1 MIVVAGENLIDL
13 LVDEDGN
20 VLASPGGG
28 PFNVARTIARLGMAS
43 TFLGRLSRDHFGQ
56 MLRHRLERDGVTIAL
71 PEGLDAPSALAV
83 VDVDSEGTPRY
94 RFHLSG
100 TAAFELDAASAI
112 AVLRS
117 APAALHVGTL
127 GLAIDPMATSLERLV
142 GELPAETLL
151 LVDPN
156 CRPEAIGDQAAYEA
170 RLARIFRRADLVK
183 ASVEDLEYLFP
194 GASRSDA
201 ASTLLA
207 LGPAAVVVT
216 DGPRPVRADLAAGE
230 LVVEIPA
237 TDVVDTVGAGDAFG
251 GTLLAWWLAHELGR
265 PDLARREPLR
275 AALTTAAA
283 AAAITC
289 ERSGA
294 DPPAAAEL
302 DRRSNWAWTDGNG
315 DPARAAVDGAAP

>member
-13 LVDEDGN
+13 IVDEHGH
-20 VLASPGGG
+20 VLASAGGG
-28 PFNVARTIARLGMAS
+28 PFNVARTIARLGVAS

-56 MLRHRLERDGVTIAL
+56 MLRHRLERDGVDIAL
-71 PEGLDAPSALAV
+71 PEGLEAPSALAV
-83 VDVDSEGTPRY
+83 VDVDAEGTPRY

-100 TAAFELDAASAI
+100 TAAFELDTASAL

-117 APAALHVGTL
+117 APAALHVGSL

-142 GELPAETLL
+142 DELPATALL

-156 CRPEAIGDQAAYEA
+156 CRPDAIGDRVAYET
-170 RLARIFRRADLVK
+170 RLARILRRADLVK
-183 ASVEDLEYLFP
+183 ASIEDLEYLFP
-194 GASRSDA
+194 TATRDDA
-201 ASTLLA
+201 ASGLLA

-216 DGPRPVRADLAAGE
+216 DGPRPVRAHLAAGE
-230 LVVEIPA
+230 LVVEVPA

-251 GTLLAWWLAHELGR
+251 GTMLAWWLAHGLGR
-265 PDLARREPLR
+265 TDLARSELLG

-294 DPPAAAEL
+294 DPPTADEL
-302 DRRSNWAWTDGNG
+302 DRRSSSSWTDGCE
-315 DPARAAVDGAAP
+315 DPASAAVDRVLP